1 MRRKSGSVGSAL
13 VLDIAGIEDHISCI
27 FLKMC
32 VFVCVKEN
40 VIPKGHFFC
49 SIGLFKCLLW

>member
-32 VFVCVKEN
+32 VCVKEN